1 MDQSENPEVPE
12 VTKKSGN
19 PNWVKGKSGNPL
31 GRLKRGQ
38 TLTDILIEHGES
50 IMVTDKTTQER
61 YSANVAVSKIVWRHA
76 LEGNFTFIRFV
87 WERIEGK
94 PIQKIEQITAQVE
107 SINIDDI
114 ESIELKK
121 QVLMAE
127 LKKLADLEIKEQNKK
142 KIDKEN

>member
-1 MDQSENPEVPE
+1 MSEEEKRRPGNPKG
-12 VTKKSGN
+12 TGN
-19 PNWVKGKSGNPL
+19 PNWIKGKSGNPL

-38 TLTDILIEHGES
+38 TLTDILAEHGET

-61 YSANVAVSKIVWRHA
+61 YSANVALSKIVWRRA
-76 LEGNFTFIRFV
+76 LEGDFAFIRFI

-127 LKKLADLEIKEQNKK
+127 LKKLADTEIKEQNKK